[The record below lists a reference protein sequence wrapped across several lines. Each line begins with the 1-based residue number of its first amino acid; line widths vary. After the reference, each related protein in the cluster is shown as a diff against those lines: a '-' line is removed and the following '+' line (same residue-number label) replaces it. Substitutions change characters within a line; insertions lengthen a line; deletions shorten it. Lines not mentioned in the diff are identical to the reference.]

1 MLFYEVSMIIHSNNI
16 YELKIQLQRHKL
28 AIEDYEKRCQIATNP
43 EHKKELELK
52 LREERNQYKLL
63 QKYIE
68 NVENLYET
76 AKNGD
81 ILCEKVDIP
90 DDKIEQICGKLEQEF
105 GEESSNAAVPE
116 EESNQKI

>member
-1 MLFYEVSMIIHSNNI
+1 MIIQSNNI
-16 YELKIQLQRHKL
+16 YELKIQLQRHRL
-28 AIEDYEKRCQIATNP
+28 ALEDYEKRFQLATNP

-52 LREERNQYKLL
+52 LRQERNQYKLL

-81 ILCEKVDIP
+81 ILGEKVDVP
-90 DDKIEQICGKLEQEF
+90 DEQIEKICGKLEQEF
-105 GEESSNAAVPE
+105 GEETTNSAAPE

>member
-1 MLFYEVSMIIHSNNI
+1 MIIQSNNI
-16 YELKIQLQRHKL
+16 YELKIQLQRHRL
-28 AIEDYEKRCQIATNP
+28 AVEDYEKRFQLATNP
-43 EHKKELELK
+43 EQKKELELK
-52 LREERNQYKLL
+52 LRQERNQYKLL

-81 ILCEKVDIP
+81 ILGEKVDVP
-90 DDKIEQICGKLEQEF
+90 DEQIEKICGKLEQEF
-105 GEESSNAAVPE
+105 GEEASNPAAPE

>member
-1 MLFYEVSMIIHSNNI
+1 MIIQSNNI
-16 YELKIQLQRHKL
+16 YELKIQLQRHRL
-28 AIEDYEKRCQIATNP
+28 AVEDYEKRFQLATNP

-52 LREERNQYKLL
+52 LRQERNQYKLL

-68 NVENLYET
+68 NIENLYET

-81 ILCEKVDIP
+81 ILSEKVDIP
-90 DDKIEQICGKLEQEF
+90 DEQIEKICGKLEQEF
-105 GEESSNAAVPE
+105 GEETANSASLD